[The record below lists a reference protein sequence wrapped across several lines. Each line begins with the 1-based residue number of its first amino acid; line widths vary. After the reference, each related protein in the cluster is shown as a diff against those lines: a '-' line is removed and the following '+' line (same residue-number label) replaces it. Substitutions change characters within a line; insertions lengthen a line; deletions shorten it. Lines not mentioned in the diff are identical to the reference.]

1 MAWAD
6 PFAKMRLGESEAV
19 RGGAPFEIADL
30 QAIFKTVFTVG
41 ERPKGGKGEASFWLP
56 LLALFTGARLGEL
69 SSLRASDVARDDAI
83 GAISF
88 HITADQKQAKASRH
102 GSQRVLTRN

>member
-1 MAWAD
+1 
-6 PFAKMRLGESEAV
+6 MRLGESEAV

-30 QAIFKTVFTVG
+30 QVIFKTPVFTVG

-88 HITADQKQAKASRH
+88 YVNPKAGKSLKTR
-102 GSQRVLTRN
+102 SQRVLSRCTRN